1 MSGLVKES
9 RTDGHATLTLSSAS
23 GDLEAVY
30 APGVG
35 MVCCSLRHQGE
46 ELLGQRGGL
55 EAYAEKGSTFGIPL
69 LYPWANRLA
78 AMSYAFDGTGVTL
91 DPEKSPLHFDSAGLP
106 MHGLLGASAYWD
118 VTEAGAKDGAALLQA
133 RLDFSAH
140 DELANAFPFRHML
153 EMEVSLDDQGLSVT
167 TTVIPTGDDR
177 VPVAFGYHPYLA
189 LPGGSRD
196 GVQIELPVTR
206 HALLEASGIPSGAS
220 EPANGEMAALG
231 NREFDDLFDQ
241 LSDPK
246 KFTLSGPGRT
256 LELNFEQGYNFTQ
269 VYAPAD
275 QPFICFEP
283 MTSPTNALIS
293 DDRLASVAPGEQFQ
307 ASFRISL
314 SS

>member
-9 RTDGHATLTLSSAS
+9 RTDGHSTLTLSSAS

-46 ELLGQRGGL
+46 ELLGRRGGL

-140 DELANAFPFRHML
+140 DELAGAFPFRHML

-167 TTVIPTGDDR
+167 TTVNAVAPATPAITHAASPPARPIPT
-177 VPVAFGYHPYLA
+177 PAP
-189 LPGGSRD
+189 SR
-196 GVQIELPVTR
+196 R
-206 HALLEASGIPSGAS
+206 
-220 EPANGEMAALG
+220 PA
-231 NREFDDLFDQ
+231 
-241 LSDPK
+241 
-246 KFTLSGPGRT
+246 
-256 LELNFEQGYNFTQ
+256 
-269 VYAPAD
+269 
-275 QPFICFEP
+275 
-283 MTSPTNALIS
+283 
-293 DDRLASVAPGEQFQ
+293 
-307 ASFRISL
+307 
-314 SS
+314 